1 MERKKPCKPGSGL
14 RGFLFFEAHDAPAQ
28 QIMGPP
34 EVTAALP
41 GRTARSD
48 KNLLFQDKRPSMFRE
63 STLYL
68 TASSQANGVQI
79 GSFFAKQK

>member
-1 MERKKPCKPGSGL
+1 MERKKPRKPEPGL
-14 RGFLFFEAHDAPAQ
+14 RGFLFFEAHDAPAL

-48 KNLLFQDKRPSMFRE
+48 KICFSEKSARVCFVSARC
-63 STLYL
+63 
-68 TASSQANGVQI
+68 I
-79 GSFFAKQK
+79 